1 MIDLIKSVLK
11 KLFSKKIINII
22 RNNFH
27 IFEVKRTREIFNK
40 ALSFPLFLE
49 KDSLTQLQKKY
60 SFPPNY
66 GYDKKSLKTRGI
78 IRAKEILNLQG
89 AKKSFTFLE
98 IGCWDGMVSSA
109 LCGKGKKVTAIDKTS
124 EGFDERA
131 LQQGVEFF
139 QMDAANLKF
148 EDESFDFVFSYDSFE
163 HFEKPD
169 QVLRELTRVV
179 KKCGYIFLSFGPL
192 YYSPFGEHAYYS
204 ITVPYCQLLFSK
216 DLLND
221 FTNQNGLT
229 SIDFNHLNGWSLDDY
244 ENLWNEYDKILK
256 KINYDKFYNLEYL
269 NLIREYPSCFKGKS
283 KNFNNFIVSSID
295 ILFKRIG

>member
-1 MIDLIKSVLK
+1 MINLIKRVFK

-22 RNNFH
+22 RNNFQ
-27 IFEVKRTREIFNK
+27 IFKVKKTREIFNQ
-40 ALSFPLFLE
+40 AQPFPLILE
-49 KDSLTQLQKKY
+49 KNVLEQLQKKY

-66 GYDKKSLKTRGI
+66 GYDKKSLETRGI

-89 AKKSFTFLE
+89 AKKSISFLE
-98 IGCWDGMVSSA
+98 LGCWDGMVSSV
-109 LCGKGKKVTAIDKTS
+109 LSEKGKKATAIDKTS

-148 EDESFDFVFSYDSFE
+148 DDESFDFVFSYDSFE

-169 QVLRELTRVV
+169 LVLRELTRVV
-179 KKCGYIFLSFGPL
+179 KKGGYIFLSFGPL
-192 YYSPFGEHAYYS
+192 YYSPFGEHAYYL
-204 ITVPYCQLLFSK
+204 ITVPYCQILFSK
-216 DLLND
+216 ALLND
-221 FTNQNGLT
+221 FTNQNGLP
-229 SIDFNHLNGWSLDDY
+229 SIDFNHVNGWSLDDY
-244 ENLWNEYDKILK
+244 ENLWNQYDKILK
-256 KINYDKFYNLEYL
+256 KIKHDKFYNLEYL

-295 ILFKRIG
+295 ILFKRVE